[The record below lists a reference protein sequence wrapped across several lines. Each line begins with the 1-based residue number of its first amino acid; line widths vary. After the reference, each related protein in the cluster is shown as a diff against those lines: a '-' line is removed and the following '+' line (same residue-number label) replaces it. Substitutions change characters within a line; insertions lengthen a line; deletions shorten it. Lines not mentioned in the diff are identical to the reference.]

1 MLKASALPKRYDIGK
16 TQFYQ
21 WRNHLKTLGYD
32 MEPSK
37 QGQSSLYSD
46 EQIELFDQFAT
57 HIKEHDGFDR
67 FPPATTEEEP
77 PVNSSPNDHPAN
89 GLVHHQ
95 NEQVNLESAP
105 PEEIY
110 VDTNPLEDI
119 REQHLDLVDTAAQHL
134 AADTLTTLNY
144 LTSDYLKYRDF
155 SIPELTEQV
164 NQSEQVRQRSLTNL
178 MDSPNSTVKKMLAR
192 KRNHRK
198 RTSHGAEAVPPP
210 CPPQ

>member
-32 MEPSK
+32 MEPTK

-46 EQIELFDQFAT
+46 EQIELFDHFAA

-67 FPPATTEEEP
+67 FPPATIEEEP
-77 PVNSSPNDHPAN
+77 PVNSSINDNPPN

-95 NEQVNLESAP
+95 DEQLDLESAH

-110 VDTNPLEDI
+110 VDSNPLEDI
-119 REQHLDLVDTAAQHL
+119 RENNLNLVDTAAQHT
-134 AADTLTTLNY
+134 AAETITTIDHITILHLLTLILN
-144 LTSDYLKYRDF
+144 
-155 SIPELTEQV
+155 
-164 NQSEQVRQRSLTNL
+164 
-178 MDSPNSTVKKMLAR
+178 
-192 KRNHRK
+192 
-198 RTSHGAEAVPPP
+198 
-210 CPPQ
+210 